1 MKFIKQF
8 SILCRFQVNE
18 RPSSIHCGRT
28 IAIKYS
34 RMALCCHG
42 TTRLAIY
49 RRILPWKGKLES
61 IKNYFFI
68 HISIQQIF
76 PSIFSKCKYK
86 MELLLNSKN
95 KAYQQMILSRQ
106 FLLYRAIGK
115 LKRYI
120 LSWFCRTSIT
130 TWTRR
135 GEQVVS
141 RGISIQLRRRSAP

>member
-1 MKFIKQF
+1 MYIVHIGKGGITSLGITSLAMKSIKQF

-61 IKNYFFI
+61 IKKTHFFLTYQL
-68 HISIQQIF
+68 SRIF
-76 PSIFSKCKYK
+76 PSLFSKCKYK

-95 KAYQQMILSRQ
+95 QA
-106 FLLYRAIGK
+106 
-115 LKRYI
+115 
-120 LSWFCRTSIT
+120 C
-130 TWTRR
+130 
-135 GEQVVS
+135 
-141 RGISIQLRRRSAP
+141 